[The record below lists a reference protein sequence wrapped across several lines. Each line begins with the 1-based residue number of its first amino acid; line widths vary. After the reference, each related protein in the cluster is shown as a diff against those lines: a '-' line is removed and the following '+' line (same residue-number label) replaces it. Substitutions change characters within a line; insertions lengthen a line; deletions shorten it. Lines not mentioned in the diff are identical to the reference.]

1 MAKSNELD
9 IRRDD
14 DMLPDFERMAER
26 FFGDRFG
33 SLMGD
38 LPMSGSRKAVTDIRE
53 TDQGYV
59 LSADLPGIPKEEIE
73 VNVSGNLLT
82 VRAEHKEESGEEGRE
97 GGYRR
102 QYRSFNQSFSLPSN
116 VDPAK
121 VEAHCENGLLE
132 VWIPKT
138 EQSQP
143 RKIDLQ
149 SGKGGFWNRLRGKS
163 GSEEKKH

>member
-1 MAKSNELD
+1 MEKSNEVD

-14 DMLPDFERMAER
+14 DNLPGFDRMAER

-33 SLMGD
+33 SLIGD
-38 LPMSGSRKAVTDIRE
+38 WPAVSARKAMTDIRE

-73 VNVSGNLLT
+73 INVSGNLLT
-82 VRAEHKEESGEEGRE
+82 LRAEHKEESGEEGQE
-97 GGYRR
+97 NGYRR

-121 VEAHCENGLLE
+121 IEAHCENGLLE

-138 EQSQP
+138 EKSQP
-143 RKIDLQ
+143 RKIALQ

-163 GSEEKKH
+163 QGEEKH